1 MNKVISKEKA
11 LDMIKDGQTLM
22 IGGFAAIGTPA
33 AIIAGIV
40 ERKVGNLTIIAN
52 DTGFPDKGI
61 GLLVVARLVKK
72 LHVSHIGT
80 NPETVKMFNAG
91 EIEIEFNPQGTLAE
105 RMRAGGAG
113 IAGFYTPTGVGT
125 VIENG
130 KEKKEFNGKTYLLE
144 TALTADVSIIKAR
157 TADTFGNLIFHRTAK
172 NFNPL
177 IGTAGK
183 IVIAEVEEIVE
194 KGDIDPDA
202 VMLPGIF
209 VDYIVKA

>member
-22 IGGFAAIGTPA
+22 IGGFAAVGTPA
-33 AIIAGIV
+33 TMIAGIV
-40 ERKVGNLTIIAN
+40 ERKIGNLTLIAN

-61 GLLVVARLVKK
+61 GLMVVARLIKK
-72 LHVSHIGT
+72 AHVSHIGT
-80 NPETVKMFNAG
+80 NPETVKQFNAG

-105 RMRAGGAG
+105 RMRIGGAG

-125 VIENG
+125 VIAEG
-130 KEKKEFNGKTYLLE
+130 KETKEFNGKTYLLE
-144 TALTADVSIIKAR
+144 TALHADISIVKAR
-157 TADTFGNLIFHRTAK
+157 KADKFGNLVFHRTAK

-177 IGTAGK
+177 IATAGD

-194 KGDIDPDA
+194 IGDIDPDE
-202 VMLPGIF
+202 VMLPGIY